1 MESKKS
7 LDRSLDAFWKLQKE
21 QQKEFGMDSSC
32 MSNLEATRAIQDL
45 TMLLYEEV
53 GELARL
59 SPSYKRHLLDTHSPD
74 KRNVVEELVD
84 ILKITISLS
93 LVYGIE
99 PEDIAKVFDSKTKVI
114 STRATAAKFKLS
126 KFTKLICLDM
136 DDVITDFN
144 ALRSKSEREYRG
156 KGFDEIEAYKDEL
169 HSKGFLRELKPIR
182 GAITGIRKLKSMG
195 YKIAI
200 ITARPQWQFK
210 RMYHDTLWW
219 LRKYKIPYDILLF
232 NRDKVEAVYR
242 HISPAWPIFF
252 VEDLDRNAL
261 SLAQAGI
268 KVLLYDTPKNK
279 SVEHESITRVYNWK
293 DITRLAED
301 NRCVTNR

>member
-1 MESKKS
+1 MASKKPVDQLLS
-7 LDRSLDAFWKLQKE
+7 AFWKMQKE

-32 MSNLEATRAIQDL
+32 MSDLESSRAVQDL
-45 TMLLYEEV
+45 IVLMYEEV
-53 GELARL
+53 AELARL
-59 SPSYKRHLLDTHSPD
+59 SPSYKRHLLDTHRPD

-84 ILKITISLS
+84 IFKIMISIS
-93 LVYGIE
+93 LVYGVE
-99 PEDIAKVFDSKTKVI
+99 PEDIIKVFESKTKVI
-114 STRATAAKFKLS
+114 SARAAAAKYKLS
-126 KFTKLICLDM
+126 KSTKLICLDM

-144 ALRSKSEREYRG
+144 ALRSKSEREYKG

-182 GAITGIRKLKSMG
+182 GAITGVRKLKSLG

-200 ITARPQWQFK
+200 ITARPQWQFS

-219 LRKYKIPYDILLF
+219 LRKYGIPYDILLF

-242 HISPAWPIFF
+242 HISPAWPVFF

-268 KVLLYDTPKNK
+268 TVLLYDTPKNK
-279 SVEHESITRVYNWK
+279 SVEHDNIIRVNNWK
-293 DITRLAED
+293 DITNLAED
-301 NRCVTNR
+301 RCVTIS

>member
-1 MESKKS
+1 MASKKS
-7 LDRSLDAFWKLQKE
+7 VDTALSSFWRLQKE

-32 MSNLEATRAIQDL
+32 MSSLETTRAVKDL
-45 TMLLYEEV
+45 TLLLYEEV

-59 SPSYKRHLLDTHSPD
+59 SPSYKRHLLDTNLPD

-84 ILKITISLS
+84 IFKIMISLS
-93 LVYGIE
+93 LIYGIE
-99 PEDIAKVFDSKTKVI
+99 PEDLAKVFESKTRVI
-114 STRATAAKFKLS
+114 SARAVEAKSKLS
-126 KFTKLICLDM
+126 KSTRLICLDM
-136 DDVITDFN
+136 DDVITDFE
-144 ALRSKSEREYRG
+144 ALRSKSEREYKG

-182 GAITGIRKLKSMG
+182 GAISGIKKLKSMG

-210 RMYHDTLWW
+210 RMHHDTLWW
-219 LRKYKIPYDILLF
+219 LRKYRIPCDILLF
-232 NRDKVEAVYR
+232 NRDKVEAIYQ
-242 HISPAWPIFF
+242 HISPAEPVFF
-252 VEDLDRNAL
+252 VEDLGRNAL

-268 KVLLYDTPKNK
+268 TVLLYDTHRNK
-279 SVEHESITRVYNWK
+279 SVEHERIIRVYNWK

-301 NRCVTNR
+301 RCVTIG